1 MRINNRMLESS
12 VINSCTSDSDT
23 DFLAASQGK
32 YLNENKQGKYLSSY
46 ELIIDTV
53 NGLDLTADGSEL
65 LPFKTITA
73 AYNYLSDFNYNVTF
87 RIKAGTY
94 NEAAM
99 IDFYKNIINFT
110 IQSFSGTN
118 DVIISSNS
126 LDNRSSIFNII
137 NSHKVSIN
145 NITFNRNGYNSNGSC
160 IDIDSTAFDINN
172 CSFKNGYTG
181 IKSSSCNG
189 QINNCSFENLNNA
202 INANKASH
210 ILSIN
215 NSSNTVNYGVVCN
228 GSFVI
233 NYGNEL
239 SGTTLDYITTQYGQ
253 VITGESIVA
262 VATGIENDQVIS
274 RGGTDIE

>member
-1 MRINNRMLESS
+1 MRINNRFLESS
-12 VINSCTSDSDT
+12 VISSCTSSSDT

-32 YLNENKQGKYLSSY
+32 YLNESKQGKYLSSY
-46 ELIIDTV
+46 NLIIDVT
-53 NGLDLTADGSEL
+53 NGNDSTADGSEL

-73 AYNYLSDFNYNVTF
+73 AYNYLPDFNNNVTF
-87 RIKAGTY
+87 KIKAGTY

-99 IDFYKNIINFT
+99 INFYKNIVNFS
-110 IQSFSGTN
+110 IESFSGTN
-118 DVIISSNS
+118 DVTISSSS

-137 NSHKVSIN
+137 NSHKVYIN
-145 NITFNRNGYNSNGSC
+145 NITFNRNGYSSNGSC

-172 CSFKNGYTG
+172 CSFENGYTG

-215 NSSNTVNYGVVCN
+215 NSSETVNYGIVCN

-233 NYGNEL
+233 NYGDDL
-239 SGTTLDYITTQYGQ
+239 SGTTLDYITSQYGQ
-253 VITGESIVA
+253 VITGESNVA
-262 VATGIENDQVIS
+262 IATGIENDEVIS
-274 RGGTDIE
+274 RGGSDV